1 MFNLWFRFCN
11 TVLLRMFLLSLF
23 LLFNFYVSCYCLIG
37 ALVTYWCDRVV
48 DVVIV
53 IAAGCCCT
61 YKSFCCICCE
71 FFAAVIVIKTVVQQ
85 NENLQPRPHLKYQK
99 AFQIRTFILANL
111 RQITVYLMT
120 KSSIDQRSQLNNKKY
135 R

>member
-1 MFNLWFRFCN
+1 MLLLLLLLGVVALINLFAAF
-11 TVLLRMFLLSLF
+11 
-23 LLFNFYVSCYCLIG
+23 
-37 ALVTYWCDRVV
+37 VV
-48 DVVIV
+48 N
-53 IAAGCCCT
+53 
-61 YKSFCCICCE
+61 